1 MKMVFLTGE
10 NKLVSDKIYI
20 NDSTDV
26 KHLKKVQR
34 VKIGE
39 EIEAFDVE
47 TSRKYLVKIVDMNN
61 EGLLGRVVSFFT
73 IQKPKPFV
81 FILQGLVQKGTFEDE
96 LHKLSELGV
105 DYIVPILGRHSQNF
119 PINDKYKERLSRICI
134 ESAKQVGNPFP
145 SSILDPIS
153 ILRNFEDVE
162 NLINSTEGSK
172 KKIILTWQEVNGK
185 EPKNLLE
192 VIGELEGVDNIFVAV
207 GSEGGFTSE
216 EEQGFGKLGFEP
228 VHLGRE
234 IFLKSDTV
242 CIGVSFVLRL
252 LRYK

>member
-1 MKMVFLTGE
+1 MKMIFLVGE
-10 NKLVSDKIYI
+10 NKLVGDKVYI

-34 VKIGE
+34 IKVGE

-47 TSRKYLVKIVDMNN
+47 TSRKYLVKIVSMDN
-61 EGLLGRVVSFFT
+61 EGLIGRIISFVT
-73 IQKPKPFV
+73 IQRPKPFI

-105 DYIVPILGRHSQNF
+105 DYVVPLLGRHSQNF
-119 PINDKYKERLSRICI
+119 PINERYKERLRKICI

-145 SSILDPIS
+145 SSVLDPIS
-153 ILRNFEDVE
+153 ILASFENLE
-162 NLINSTEGSK
+162 KLINSTGGSK

-192 VIGELEGVDNIFVAV
+192 VINELKGVDNIFVAV

-216 EEQGFGKLGFEP
+216 EEQEFGKLGFEA

-234 IFLKSDTV
+234 VFLKSDTV
-242 CIGVSFVLRL
+242 CIGVSFILRL
-252 LRYK
+252 LRYQ